1 MSKLEFW
8 FDFGSPNAYFVHK
21 VLPEIEERLGVEF
34 QRKPALLGGLFKS
47 TGNQAP
53 WMAFAGI
60 PAKMEYMRK
69 EIMRFVRHHGVTD
82 FKMNPH
88 FPINTLLVMRGAVAA
103 HEKGELPAYMDCI
116 MAAQWEQEKDTG
128 NPEVVMEVLAA
139 AGFDAAYYQ
148 EKVQDPDIK
157 AGLATFTQEAIDLG
171 LFGMPTMVVGDEI
184 FFGKD
189 SLAAMEKEIELSS

>member
-21 VLPEIEERLGVEF
+21 VLPEIEERLSVKFE
-34 QRKPALLGGLFKS
+34 RKPALLGGLFKA

-60 PAKMEYMRK
+60 PVKMEYMRK
-69 EIMRFVRHHGVTD
+69 EIMRFVRHHGLTD

-116 MAAQWEQEKDTG
+116 MSAQWEQEKDTG
-128 NPEVVMEVLAA
+128 NPEVVMEVLAN
-139 AGFDAAYYQ
+139 AGLDAAYYQ
-148 EKVQDPDIK
+148 EKVQDPDVK
-157 AGLATFTQEAIDLG
+157 AGLASFTQEAIDLG
-171 LFGMPTMVVGDEI
+171 IFGMPTMVVGDEI

>member
-21 VLPEIEERLGVEF
+21 VLSEIEERLGVTFE
-34 QRKPALLGGLFKS
+34 RKPALLGGLFKA

-69 EIMRFVRHHGVTD
+69 EIMRFVRHHGLSE

-103 HEKGELPAYMDCI
+103 HQKGELPAYIDCI
-116 MAAQWEQEKDTG
+116 MSAQWEQEKDTG

-139 AGFDAAYYQ
+139 AGLDAAYYQ
-148 EKVQDPDIK
+148 EKVQDADVK

-171 LFGMPTMVVGDEI
+171 IFGMPTMVVGDEI

-189 SLAAMEKEIELSS
+189 SLAAMEKEIALSS